1 MARAESETK
10 PRERKVAV
18 VEEIR
23 TKLSAA
29 DAAVLTEYRG
39 LTVGAI
45 AELRGALRPAN
56 AEYKIF
62 KNTLGR
68 LAAEAAGLTELV
80 PLFEGPTA
88 IAFVQGDAVIAAK
101 ALRDF
106 GRTNPSLVVK
116 GGTLGPR
123 VLTPAEWA
131 TLADIAPRDTLL
143 AQLAGAFQAPLTKA
157 AGLFQAFPR
166 NFAYGIKAYIDQ
178 RVAAGEA
185 LEEPV
190 AEPAAPDAVAE
201 PAAPDAA
208 ITESPVAPDAEPTGE
223 VAEEQAVVEV
233 ATEAAEASR
242 EAAAEVG
249 VESPAETA
257 TEPSE

>member
-1 MARAESETK
+1 MARAESATK
-10 PRERKVAV
+10 PRERKVTI

-23 TKLSAA
+23 TKLGAA

-106 GRTNPSLVVK
+106 GRTHPSLVVK

-166 NFAYGIKAYIDQ
+166 NLAYGIKAYVDQ

-190 AEPAAPDAVAE
+190 AAPAEPEAAEPAEPEAAVAE
-201 PAAPDAA
+201 PP
-208 ITESPVAPDAEPTGE
+208 SPDAEPTGDA
-223 VAEEQAVVEV
+223 AEEQAVIEV
-233 ATEAAEASR
+233 ATEAAEASI
-242 EAAAEVG
+242 EAAAEAG
-249 VESPAETA
+249 VESPAEAA
-257 TEPSE
+257 THPSE

>member
-1 MARAESETK
+1 MARAESATK
-10 PRERKVAV
+10 PRERKVTI

-23 TKLSAA
+23 TKLGAA

-106 GRTNPSLVVK
+106 GRTHPSLVVK

-123 VLTPAEWA
+123 VLTPTDWA

-166 NFAYGIKAYIDQ
+166 NLAYGIKAYVDQ

-185 LEEPV
+185 LEEPAAAEPV
-190 AEPAAPDAVAE
+190 AQPAEPEAAAEPAE
-201 PAAPDAA
+201 PEAA
-208 ITESPVAPDAEPTGE
+208 AEPTGDA
-223 VAEEQAVVEV
+223 AEEQAVIEV
-233 ATEAAEASR
+233 ATEAAEASV
-242 EAAAEVG
+242 EAAAEAG
-249 VESPAETA
+249 AESPAEA
-257 TEPSE
+257 APEPSE

>member
-10 PRERKVAV
+10 PRERKVAI

-23 TKLSAA
+23 SKLSAA

-68 LAAEAAGLTELV
+68 LAAEAAGLAELV

-123 VLTPAEWA
+123 VLTLAEWA

-166 NFAYGIKAYIDQ
+166 NFAYGIKAYVDQ

-190 AEPAAPDAVAE
+190 AEPAAPE
-201 PAAPDAA
+201 AA
-208 ITESPVAPDAEPTGE
+208 ITESPVAPDAEPTGDA
-223 VAEEQAVVEV
+223 AEEQAVVEV
-233 ATEAAEASR
+233 ATEAAEASL

-249 VESPAETA
+249 VESPAEAA